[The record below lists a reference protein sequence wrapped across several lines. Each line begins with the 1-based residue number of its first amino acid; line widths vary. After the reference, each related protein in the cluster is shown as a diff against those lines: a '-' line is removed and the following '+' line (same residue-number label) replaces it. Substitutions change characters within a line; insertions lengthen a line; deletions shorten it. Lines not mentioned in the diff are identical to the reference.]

1 MAVEDGP
8 AHIGS
13 SAHHARLAQFNA
25 STLASRVKE
34 LTLHHPSHNKGT
46 IYTLPVADIEDQ
58 QHGIAGNVHG
68 SVEIFT
74 HTEALQYLDTAI
86 PLAPQ
91 RTVEPTQ
98 MKAKR
103 RDTIT
108 GSVPPNAMLWTCTLC
123 DREMQESSK
132 DKHLAGKAHA
142 RKLISEPSTALALP
156 VVNCTP
162 SGTSE
167 VNKTKENRIAKSKST
182 ASRQLRSWTC
192 PSCSVVVTSR
202 QRVSHSCSRSD
213 PKPSTNDGPL
223 DNFFHTYHSFHYDA
237 CIPPAISFESLQTH
251 LQKRHKWSRKGPECK
266 ELWHRYQAAL
276 TQEFNLWFG
285 VEDDLDAW
293 HSLCRAVRITPLPT
307 TNELCRLSVRG
318 RHVNIIDLIEW
329 GRSGGKHVRIFRTVK
344 ELSDYSYTSQKIYSK
359 QAVDELEAGAVL
371 KYLLRPLSTAQY
383 WDE

>member
-1 MAVEDGP
+1 
-8 AHIGS
+8 
-13 SAHHARLAQFNA
+13 
-25 STLASRVKE
+25 
-34 LTLHHPSHNKGT
+34 
-46 IYTLPVADIEDQ
+46 
-58 QHGIAGNVHG
+58 
-68 SVEIFT
+68 
-74 HTEALQYLDTAI
+74 
-86 PLAPQ
+86 
-91 RTVEPTQ
+91 

-167 VNKTKENRIAKSKST
+167 VNKTKDNRIAKSKST
-182 ASRQLRSWTC
+182 DSRQSRSWTC
-192 PSCSVVVTSR
+192 PSCSVVVKSR

-237 CIPPAISFESLQTH
+237 CMPPAISFESLQTY

-293 HSLCRAVRITPLPT
+293 HSLCRA
-307 TNELCRLSVRG
+307 SVRG

-329 GRSGGKHVRIFRTVK
+329 GRSGGKHVRIFRTIK
-344 ELSDYSYTSQKIYSK
+344 ELSDYSFASQKIYSK
-359 QAVDELEAGAVL
+359 KEVDELEAGAVL
-371 KYLLRPLSTAQY
+371 KYLLRPLAAAQY
-383 WDE
+383 LDE